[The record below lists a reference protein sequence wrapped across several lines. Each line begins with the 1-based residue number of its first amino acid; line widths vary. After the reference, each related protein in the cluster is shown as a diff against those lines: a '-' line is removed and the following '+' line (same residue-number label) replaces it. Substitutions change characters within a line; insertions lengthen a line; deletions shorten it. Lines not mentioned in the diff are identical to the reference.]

1 MGYVTPSAVVLGQG
15 GLRRKAPTSHP
26 MILNSLSADEWFIH
40 LAQWCRAEDLGIPQ
54 TDKIGYATG
63 EMERSPLLVGSYVMV
78 VFVL

>member
-1 MGYVTPSAVVLGQG
+1 
-15 GLRRKAPTSHP
+15 